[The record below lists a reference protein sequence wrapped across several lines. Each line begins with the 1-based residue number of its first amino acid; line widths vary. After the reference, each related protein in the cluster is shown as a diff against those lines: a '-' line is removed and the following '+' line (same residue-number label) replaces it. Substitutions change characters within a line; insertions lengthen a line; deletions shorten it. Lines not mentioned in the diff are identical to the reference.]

1 MTKGLAM
8 RRFVLLGLLLGAIAA
23 VTGCQTAGKKEAVG
37 AAEESRWTMPRYIYE
52 DNWWGRNEMGGLD
65 R

>member
-1 MTKGLAM
+1 MS
-8 RRFVLLGLLLGAIAA
+8 RFVLLGLLLGAVAAA
-23 VTGCQTAGKKEAVG
+23 VTGCQSAEKKEAVG
-37 AAEESRWTMPRYIYE
+37 AAEETRWKMPRYIIE